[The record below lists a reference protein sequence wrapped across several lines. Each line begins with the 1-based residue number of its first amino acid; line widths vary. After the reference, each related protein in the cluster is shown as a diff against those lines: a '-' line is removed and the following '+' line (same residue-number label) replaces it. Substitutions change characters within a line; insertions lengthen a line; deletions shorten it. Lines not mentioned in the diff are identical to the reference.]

1 MYKITCCRIGK
12 NGCNYKMKGCFVK
25 EFASLEELAA
35 YVAATVRKIAFPYI
49 RKELSHDEYMV
60 VLRKHYAL
68 LHRKF
73 KHKPQW

>member
-1 MYKITCCRIGK
+1 MYKITCCRAGK

-35 YVAATVRKIAFPYI
+35 YAATVSVYFPYV
-49 RKELSHDEYMV
+49 RQELSKNEYIV
-60 VLRKHYAL
+60 VLRKRYAL

-73 KHKPQW
+73 KYKPQW